1 VSVKRRDSAQERLD
15 FLDSS
20 ELKEKYA
27 DAERMVDDLYAT
39 IGTLQAESETLTLR
53 IASTKEKCATKER
66 EIQTTTAELN
76 ELMTIC
82 EQTDDIRRRCDVKI
96 SLVDGAF
103 PVDDKTSSFVV
114 GFLVRRKSSNRFK
127 YFDVVVEYSA
137 IRKRRSTVSG
147 SLTDG
152 TSISKNIEE
161 SDDVAVCEAWNM
173 VRPKVHRWLASDE
186 DETSLVGKT
195 LSMR

>member
-1 VSVKRRDSAQERLD
+1 
-15 FLDSS
+15 
-20 ELKEKYA
+20 
-27 DAERMVDDLYAT
+27 
-39 IGTLQAESETLTLR
+39 
-53 IASTKEKCATKER
+53 
-66 EIQTTTAELN
+66 
-76 ELMTIC
+76 MTIC

-161 SDDVAVCEAWNM
+161 SDDVAECEAWNM